1 MLKTSTSHF
10 YQTQTKIFTKRINA
24 STRACSTMISVRRE
38 SLRRWRR
45 HLPLQTAGM
54 CALQQD
60 SSLSGGLASASSP
73 LYLSY
78 DAQYRTLGCVII
90 TAWLQLICILKKACI
105 YPQFNYLLQPTLK
118 HFLYHHTGLGCLYKH
133 YLSILRDAALT
144 SLLDSHQNEEPL
156 NKIKLLLGF
165 SLFLLLLLF
174 YCSVVF
180 LSLSGWCWVTLSPR
194 CGLTGALMR

>member
-118 HFLYHHTGLGCLYKH
+118 HFYIIIQVWDVCINTTYPSCGMLHWPH
-133 YLSILRDAALT
+133 
-144 SLLDSHQNEEPL
+144 
-156 NKIKLLLGF
+156 
-165 SLFLLLLLF
+165 
-174 YCSVVF
+174 
-180 LSLSGWCWVTLSPR
+180 CWTPTRTKNL
-194 CGLTGALMR
+194 